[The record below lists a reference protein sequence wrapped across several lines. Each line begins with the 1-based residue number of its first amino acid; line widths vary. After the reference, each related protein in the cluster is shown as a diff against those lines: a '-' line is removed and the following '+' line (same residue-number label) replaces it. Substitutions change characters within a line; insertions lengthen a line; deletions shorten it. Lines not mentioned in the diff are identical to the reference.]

1 MVLVTPLIEGG
12 YEGERNRKR
21 KRKRWQFWAPEGT
34 RAGSARGV
42 GSAQSAG
49 AARARPGHAA
59 ARSKV
64 QDEGPDGWGPHVSE
78 RERGGVEAAS
88 WDGPVQPVQ
97 LGFGLFSFIPIS
109 QKYK

>member
-42 GSAQSAG
+42 ESARSAG
-49 AARARPGHAA
+49 AARARAQGTQWRGRRYKTKGLTGGP
-59 ARSKV
+59 ARK
-64 QDEGPDGWGPHVSE
+64 
-78 RERGGVEAAS
+78 
-88 WDGPVQPVQ
+88 
-97 LGFGLFSFIPIS
+97 
-109 QKYK
+109 